1 VREGREEVDVQELHL
16 VTLVVHAMTR
26 EPLAVLGDAD
36 EDQCLV
42 VSVRP
47 QQAEVMAQGPHPA
60 RDDDS
65 RLTQDLVADVAV
77 ALGHSLAG
85 TEITD
90 LVDDRFHAVVVLDD
104 GTRVTA
110 RPSDALAL
118 AVRDALPIGV
128 ADEVM
133 ERAGQSWKELQGDDP
148 HPQSKEVDEMRDFLD
163 GVTADD
169 FGGSGPAPDPPES
182 GQDH

>member
-1 VREGREEVDVQELHL
+1 MQEVHL

-26 EPLAVLGDAD
+26 EPLAVLGDD
-36 EDQCLV
+36 EEDRCLV

-47 QQAEVMAQGPHPA
+47 PQAEVMAHGPHPS

-65 RLTQDLVADVAV
+65 RLTQDLVADVAA
-77 ALGHSLAG
+77 ALGSGIAG
-85 TEITD
+85 AEITD
-90 LVDDRFHAVVVLDD
+90 LVDDRFHSVLVLAD
-104 GTRVTA
+104 GTRVPA
-110 RPSDALAL
+110 RPSDALAI
-118 AVRDALPIGV
+118 AVRDALPIAV

-163 GVTADD
+163 QVTADD
-169 FGGSGPAPDPPES
+169 FGTPGDGSPES
-182 GQDH
+182 GQDR

>member
-1 VREGREEVDVQELHL
+1 MQELHL

-26 EPLAVLGDAD
+26 EPLAVLGDDD

-47 QQAEVMAQGPHPA
+47 PQAEVMAHGPHLA

-65 RLTQDLVADVAV
+65 RLTQDLVADVAT
-77 ALGHSLAG
+77 ALGCGLAG
-85 TEITD
+85 AEITD
-90 LVDDRFHAVVVLDD
+90 LVDDRFRAVLVLAD
-104 GTRVTA
+104 GTRVAA
-110 RPSDALAL
+110 RPSDALAI

-128 ADEVM
+128 ADAVM
-133 ERAGQSWKELQGDDP
+133 ERAGQSWKELQGGDP

-163 GVTADD
+163 QVTADD
-169 FGGSGPAPDPPES
+169 FGAPGDGSPEP

>member
-1 VREGREEVDVQELHL
+1 VQELHL

-26 EPLAVLGDAD
+26 EPLAVLGDD
-36 EDQCLV
+36 QEDQCLV

-47 QQAEVMAQGPHPA
+47 AQAEVMSQGPHPA

-65 RLTQDLVADVAV
+65 RLTQDLVADVAT
-77 ALGHSLAG
+77 ALGHRLAG
-85 TEITD
+85 AEITD
-90 LVDDRFHAVVVLDD
+90 LVDDRFHAVLVLDD
-104 GTRVTA
+104 GTRVPA

-118 AVRDALPIGV
+118 AVRDALAIHV

-133 ERAGQSWKELQGDDP
+133 ERAGQSWKDLQGDDP

-163 GVTADD
+163 QVTADD
-169 FGGSGPAPDPPES
+169 FGGSGPTSEPPES
-182 GQDH
+182 GQDR

>member
-1 VREGREEVDVQELHL
+1 MQELHL

-26 EPLAVLGDAD
+26 EPLAVLGDD
-36 EDQCLV
+36 EEDRCLV

-47 QQAEVMAQGPHPA
+47 RQAEVMAQGPHPV

-65 RLTQDLVADVAV
+65 RLTQDVVADVVA
-77 ALGHSLAG
+77 ALGRGLAG
-85 TEITD
+85 AEITD
-90 LVDDRFHAVVVLDD
+90 LIDDRFHAVLVLDD

-118 AVRDALPIGV
+118 AVRDALPIAV

-148 HPQSKEVDEMRDFLD
+148 HPQSREVDEMRDFLD
-163 GVTADD
+163 QVTADD
-169 FGGSGPAPDPPES
+169 FGPGPGPDEPEP
-182 GQDH
+182 GQDR

>member
-1 VREGREEVDVQELHL
+1 VQELHL

-26 EPLAVLGDAD
+26 EPLAVLGDD
-36 EDQCLV
+36 QEDQCLV

-47 QQAEVMAQGPHPA
+47 AQAEVMSQGPHPA

-65 RLTQDLVADVAV
+65 RLTQDLVADVATAV
-77 ALGHSLAG
+77 GRSLAG
-85 TEITD
+85 AEITD
-90 LVDDRFHAVVVLDD
+90 LVDDRFHAVLVLDD
-104 GTRVTA
+104 GTRIPA

-118 AVRDALPIGV
+118 AVRDALSIHV

-133 ERAGQSWKELQGDDP
+133 EQAGQSWKELQGDDP

-163 GVTADD
+163 QVTADD
-169 FGGSGPAPDPPES
+169 FGGSGPTSEPPES
-182 GQDH
+182 GQDR

>member
-1 VREGREEVDVQELHL
+1 MQEVHL

-26 EPLAVLGDAD
+26 EPLAVLGDD
-36 EDQCLV
+36 EEDRCLV

-47 QQAEVMAQGPHPA
+47 PQAEVMAHGPHPA

-65 RLTQDLVADVAV
+65 RLTQDLVADVAT
-77 ALGHSLAG
+77 ALGHQLAG
-85 TEITD
+85 AEITD
-90 LVDDRFHAVVVLDD
+90 LVEDRFRAVLVLAD
-104 GTRVTA
+104 GTRVAA
-110 RPSDALAL
+110 RPSDALAI

-133 ERAGQSWKELQGDDP
+133 ERAGQSWKELQGEDP

-163 GVTADD
+163 QVTADD
-169 FGGSGPAPDPPES
+169 FGPPGPGSEPPET
-182 GQDH
+182 GQDR